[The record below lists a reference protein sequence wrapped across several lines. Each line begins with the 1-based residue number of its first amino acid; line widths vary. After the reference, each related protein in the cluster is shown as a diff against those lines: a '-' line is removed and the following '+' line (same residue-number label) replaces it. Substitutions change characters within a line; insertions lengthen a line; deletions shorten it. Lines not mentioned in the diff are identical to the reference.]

1 MHSIQIPF
9 LELLSNMEIILNNKV
24 QAIKDKSNLTDLV
37 AELQLPE
44 KGIALAVNNAVVPKN
59 EWQSFE
65 LSEQMKVTLIR
76 ATQGG

>member
-1 MHSIQIPF
+1 
-9 LELLSNMEIILNNKV
+9 MEIILNNKV
-24 QAIKDKSNLTDLV
+24 QAIKDKSNLVDLV